1 MDNAGDVVTENVGEG
16 IDWVHSALTYALG
29 AEVEN
34 LTLTGATAI
43 NGTGNA
49 LDNVLTGNS
58 AANVLFGRAG
68 DDTLDGGAGA
78 DILFG
83 GAGNDTLIGG
93 PGSDAYIIFIGGGR
107 DTIIDHSTANGSGFT
122 DFNVVYFPD
131 LVGDNSLI
139 LEHGSL
145 LIRYGDSGDAIDI
158 MDFDPMNP
166 LGPHAIDIFQ
176 FADGTELSYS
186 DLIGRGFDLTGT
198 DGDDTI
204 IGTSVVDRITGLNG
218 NDVLQAGAGND
229 ILAGGAGDDTYLFSL
244 GDGFDT
250 IHDTAAP
257 GEDNR
262 IVFGAG
268 ITRAD
273 LTFTQGT
280 NTLTIAYG
288 TGGDTIVL
296 DGFDPTNAHDS
307 LVVSTLQFA
316 DDSQVNL
323 ADLFAPVNT
332 APTVTSVATASVAE
346 NTAWVTTVAATDPD
360 AGDTQTFSIS
370 GGVDAAQFAIDS
382 STGVLTFGSAPNF
395 EGPTDVGTNNVYD
408 VIVKVADS
416 GGLFDTQAIAVTVTN
431 VNEAPV
437 VTSVATASAAENTVG
452 VLYQATRSEV
462 DANDPATWSLGGA
475 DALKFAMNA
484 STGEVSFVAP
494 PNYEAASDADG
505 NNVYDLTVT
514 ATDVGGLFDTQAI
527 AVTVTNVNEAP
538 VVTNPIVDQ
547 SAQPGAAF
555 AFTVPTNTF
564 ADDDLGDTLTYSATL
579 ANGSALPAWLS
590 FNSTTRAFSGTPSS
604 GDAGLV
610 SIKVSATD
618 TGSLTVSDVFDLTVT
633 ATQDQVLTGTAGN
646 DVLTGAG
653 GNDQLYGLAGNDTLS
668 GGAGNDLLDGGSGGD
683 ALQGGLGDD
692 MYVVDN
698 IADVVTELT
707 NEGTDTV
714 QSALLAYT
722 LGANVENLTLTGTG
736 PNAGI
741 GNALNNLLVGN
752 SGANLLDGKGG
763 ADTMRGGAGDDLY
776 FVDNIGDTVVE
787 QAGEGTLDTVSSSVS
802 YALSANVE
810 NLVLTGT
817 AAINGTGNV
826 LDNILTGNSGA
837 NVLTGRAGNDTY
849 VIGTGD
855 TVVEAMNEGTDTV
868 VSGITHTLAANVENL
883 TLIGFSAINGTGNA
897 LDNVLSG
904 LLNLAGNTL
913 TGGAGNDTY
922 ILGSGDQVVEAAN
935 GGTDRVQAG
944 FSYTLGSNVE
954 NLTLTGTEAINGTGN
969 SLNNTMT
976 GNSANNTL
984 NGANGNDTLRGG
996 LGDDTVNGGIGND
1009 TFLFG
1014 RGDGQDLIQDS
1025 SGSADKMLFDGG
1037 INPLDLV
1044 ISRQANNLR
1053 LSIHGSSDQITVQN
1067 WYTSSVNRTETIQA
1081 GNGQTLLSS
1090 QVDGL
1095 IQAMAQFSAN
1105 HNGMTWDQGIVAK
1118 PEEVQEVL
1126 AASWQ

>member
-1 MDNAGDVVTENVGEG
+1 
-16 IDWVHSALTYALG
+16 
-29 AEVEN
+29 
-34 LTLTGATAI
+34 
-43 NGTGNA
+43 
-49 LDNVLTGNS
+49 
-58 AANVLFGRAG
+58 
-68 DDTLDGGAGA
+68 
-78 DILFG
+78 
-83 GAGNDTLIGG
+83 
-93 PGSDAYIIFIGGGR
+93 
-107 DTIIDHSTANGSGFT
+107 
-122 DFNVVYFPD
+122 
-131 LVGDNSLI
+131 
-139 LEHGSL
+139 
-145 LIRYGDSGDAIDI
+145 
-158 MDFDPMNP
+158 
-166 LGPHAIDIFQ
+166 
-176 FADGTELSYS
+176 
-186 DLIGRGFDLTGT
+186 
-198 DGDDTI
+198 
-204 IGTSVVDRITGLNG
+204 
-218 NDVLQAGAGND
+218 
-229 ILAGGAGDDTYLFSL
+229 
-244 GDGFDT
+244 
-250 IHDTAAP
+250 
-257 GEDNR
+257 
-262 IVFGAG
+262 
-268 ITRAD
+268 
-273 LTFTQGT
+273 
-280 NTLTIAYG
+280 
-288 TGGDTIVL
+288 
-296 DGFDPTNAHDS
+296 
-307 LVVSTLQFA
+307 
-316 DDSQVNL
+316 
-323 ADLFAPVNT
+323 
-332 APTVTSVATASVAE
+332 
-346 NTAWVTTVAATDPD
+346 
-360 AGDTQTFSIS
+360 
-370 GGVDAAQFAIDS
+370 
-382 STGVLTFGSAPNF
+382 
-395 EGPTDVGTNNVYD
+395 
-408 VIVKVADS
+408 
-416 GGLFDTQAIAVTVTN
+416 
-431 VNEAPV
+431 
-437 VTSVATASAAENTVG
+437 
-452 VLYQATRSEV
+452 
-462 DANDPATWSLGGA
+462 
-475 DALKFAMNA
+475 
-484 STGEVSFVAP
+484 
-494 PNYEAASDADG
+494 
-505 NNVYDLTVT
+505 
-514 ATDVGGLFDTQAI
+514 
-527 AVTVTNVNEAP
+527 
-538 VVTNPIVDQ
+538 
-547 SAQPGAAF
+547 
-555 AFTVPTNTF
+555 
-564 ADDDLGDTLTYSATL
+564 
-579 ANGSALPAWLS
+579 
-590 FNSTTRAFSGTPSS
+590 
-604 GDAGLV
+604 
-610 SIKVSATD
+610 
-618 TGSLTVSDVFDLTVT
+618 
-633 ATQDQVLTGTAGN
+633 VLTGTAGN